1 MICEGFMEST
11 NYVVL
16 GFRKGKSGWIEVVGK
31 HDVVVAGF
39 RTKEEL
45 VKYLKDLTKVA
56 EEWRE
61 IK

>member
-1 MICEGFMEST
+1 MEST